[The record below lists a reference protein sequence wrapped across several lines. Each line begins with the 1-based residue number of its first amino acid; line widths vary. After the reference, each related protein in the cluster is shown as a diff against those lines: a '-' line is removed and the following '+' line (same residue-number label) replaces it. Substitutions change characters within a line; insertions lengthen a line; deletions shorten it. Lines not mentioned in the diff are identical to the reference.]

1 MNNYFLITRPN
12 HDVTTNYLYYW
23 STKIITEA
31 EKKGFEVIDLK
42 GERANKKEFV
52 SVINKTR
59 PSFVVLNGHGNE
71 EAVAGF
77 DNKNLI
83 KVGDNERL
91 LNEKISY
98 AVSCRSA
105 KILGSE
111 CVRQGAKAYIGYE
124 DDFTFLVDETKITKP
139 LEDKTAEFFLEP
151 SNQIAI
157 SLLKGNNTGNS
168 YQKSQQYFRRNIRRS
183 LTSETASADKE
194 NVPFLLWDM
203 KHQVCLGDQ
212 NASLSD

>member
-1 MNNYFLITRPN
+1 MNSCFLITRPN
-12 HDVTTNYLYYW
+12 HDITTNYLYYW
-23 STKIITEA
+23 STKIIVEA

-42 GERANKKEFV
+42 GKRANKKEFV
-52 SVINKTR
+52 SVITKTQ

-77 DNKNLI
+77 DNENLI

-105 KILGSE
+105 KILGPE
-111 CVRQGAKAYIGYE
+111 CVRHGAKTYIGYE
-124 DDFTFLVDETKITKP
+124 DDFTFLIDETKITKP

-151 SNQIAI
+151 SNQVAI
-157 SLLKGNNTGNS
+157 SLLKGNSTGNS
-168 YQKSQQYFRRNIRRS
+168 YQRSQQSFRRNIHQS
-183 LTSETASADKE
+183 LTSEAASADKE
-194 NVPFLLWDM
+194 AVPFLLWDM
-203 KHQVCLGDQ
+203 KHQVCIGDQ
-212 NASLSD
+212 KASLSD